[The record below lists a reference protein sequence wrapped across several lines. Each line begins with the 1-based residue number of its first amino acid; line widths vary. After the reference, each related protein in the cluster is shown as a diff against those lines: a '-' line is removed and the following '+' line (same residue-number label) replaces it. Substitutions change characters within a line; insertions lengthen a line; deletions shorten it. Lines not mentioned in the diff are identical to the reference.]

1 MFTIVIKCQVKIPDE
16 IRYLSDHEKCTGNFY
31 TLDFGR
37 RMPLAQIEYTVKRRN
52 LVSDVLGRFH
62 TSARM
67 ARYAFSKK
75 ELTRTVLFFTSWA
88 RRIRP
93 RVSGSWSGNKE
104 IDMLERGEQTTKA
117 TSHRIRKKSVAIR

>member
-1 MFTIVIKCQVKIPDE
+1 
-16 IRYLSDHEKCTGNFY
+16 
-31 TLDFGR
+31 
-37 RMPLAQIEYTVKRRN
+37 
-52 LVSDVLGRFH
+52 
-62 TSARM
+62 M

-104 IDMLERGEQTTKA
+104 IDMLERGEQNTKA
-117 TSHRIRKKSVAIR
+117 TSHRMRKKSVAIRWRERKNNREAGR